1 MRRKRKVR
9 IQGSDCQGLDPGSE
23 HFLLC
28 DAKKFLENE
37 ENRIYTGI
45 TVMIIYVRMNEALEP
60 ERSLYVLVHQS
71 LLAGFLVRG

>member
-9 IQGSDCQGLDPGSE
+9 KQGSNCQGLDPGSE

-28 DAKKFLENE
+28 DAKFLENE

-45 TVMIIYVRMNEALEP
+45 TLMIIYVRTNEALEP
-60 ERSLYVLVHQS
+60 EKSLYVLVHQS